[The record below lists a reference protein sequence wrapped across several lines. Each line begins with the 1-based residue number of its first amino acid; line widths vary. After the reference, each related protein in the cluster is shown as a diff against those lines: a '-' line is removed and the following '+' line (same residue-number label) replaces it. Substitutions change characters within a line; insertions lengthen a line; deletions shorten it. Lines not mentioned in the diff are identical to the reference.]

1 MTQTDY
7 SDRAITQRLRLA
19 SELRKLNLS
28 LAKATPSTE
37 GSDSSRAGISSDEP
51 HTHQWGTQPEMF
63 GPRHEHRLGMI
74 LRETARLRS
83 ASQVLDA
90 AVGLGQL
97 ATRVKSQGHTVFGV
111 DASFDAAL
119 YATRSNGT
127 PSVVGSMTDLPFK
140 PAAFDGVTSGETLEH
155 LDDDVSAAREIG
167 RVLKAD
173 GLCIATVPAL
183 QSLWTASDTYYE
195 HRRRYSSGELARL
208 FDQNFTIEK
217 SRYWGFPVVLL
228 YDTLFLL
235 PMNMRRSKKSVDSD
249 PALKSIARAGR
260 SGFLKSTVRAL
271 FKIDSLFSLLPF
283 GPGLLLVARKNAM
296 QRHPQRSGKSLSS

>member
-7 SDRAITQRLRLA
+7 SDRAITQRLRQA

-28 LAKATPSTE
+28 LAKATPVSE
-37 GSDSSRAGISSDEP
+37 RSALLASEIGEAGP

-74 LRETARLRS
+74 LRETNRLPP
-83 ASQVLDA
+83 ASRVLDA

-97 ATRVKSQGHTVFGV
+97 AARVRAQGHRVFGV

-127 PSVVGSMTDLPFK
+127 PSVVGSLTDLPFRSS
-140 PAAFDGVTSGETLEH
+140 AFDGVTSGETLEH
-155 LDDDVSAAREIG
+155 LDDDLSAAREIG
-167 RVLKAD
+167 RVLAAG

-183 QSLWTASDTYYE
+183 KSLWTASDTYYE
-195 HRRRYSSGELARL
+195 HRRRYNRSELARL
-208 FDQNFTIEK
+208 FDPAFRIEK

-235 PMNMRRSKKSVDSD
+235 PMNKRRSKKSVDSD

-260 SGFLKSTVRAL
+260 SGFLKSIVRGL
-271 FKIDSLFSLLPF
+271 FKLDSLFSLLPF
-283 GPGLLLVARKNAM
+283 GPGLLLVARKKIRA
-296 QRHPQRSGKSLSS
+296 R